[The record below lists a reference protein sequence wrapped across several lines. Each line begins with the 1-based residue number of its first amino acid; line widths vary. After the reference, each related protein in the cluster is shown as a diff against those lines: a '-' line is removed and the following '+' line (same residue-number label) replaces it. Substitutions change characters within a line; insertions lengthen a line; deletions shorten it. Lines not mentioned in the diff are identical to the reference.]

1 MKVLITGI
9 TGFCGKYLA
18 AYVAGLGH
26 QVYGFARAGDVPSA
40 AGLPADAELFRGDIQ
55 DDKDVARCL
64 GEAQPDAIFHLA
76 ALTVKAPSPRDPW
89 TYYSVNVNGTLNLLR
104 ALALSGRPA
113 AVHIASS
120 GAIYGAVTSPGQLLD
135 EESPYAPA
143 SAYALSK
150 LSQDLF
156 AHQYATCGPDIVRTR
171 AFNIIGPG
179 QSERFLYSA
188 LTRQVAEIEA
198 GQREPVLRVGDWT
211 VHHDLVDVRDA
222 VRGYWLALT
231 KGSAGAVYHV
241 CAGRAWPVREVLDT
255 LLGFSPARI
264 RVEPDGEPPGTMEVS
279 DQVGSYARLHD
290 GTGWQPEVPLA
301 QSLRDMLEEWR
312 GKVKA

>member
-9 TGFCGKYLA
+9 TGFCGKHLA
-18 AYVAGLGH
+18 TYVAGLGH
-26 QVYGFARAGDVPSA
+26 PVYGFAQAGDGRST
-40 AGLPADAELFRGDIQ
+40 AGLPLGAELFHGDVQ
-55 DDKDVARCL
+55 DDKDVACCL
-64 GEAQPDAIFHLA
+64 GEAQPDAIFYLAGLA
-76 ALTVKAPSPRDPW
+76 AGAPAPRDPW
-89 TYYSVNVNGTLNLLR
+89 TYYSVNVNGALSLLR
-104 ALALSGRPA
+104 ALALSGRSP

-120 GAIYGAVTSPGQLLD
+120 GAIYGAVTSPGQFLD

-198 GQREPVLRVGDWT
+198 GQREPVLRVGDWA
-211 VHHDLVDVRDA
+211 VRHDLVDVRDA

-231 KGSAGAVYHV
+231 KGPTGAVYNV
-241 CAGRAWPVREVLDT
+241 CSGRAWSVREVLDT

-264 RVEPDGEPPGTMEVS
+264 RVEPDGEPPGTMEVN

-290 GTGWQPEVPLA
+290 WTGWQPEVPLA
-301 QSLRDMLEEWR
+301 QSLHDMLEEWR